1 MVYQTV
7 GKTLNLDFPI
17 TSLQDLMEITRQGLT
32 REAVDLLAD
41 VLDLSIGELTKY
53 LHVSERTLQ
62 RYKPEQELS
71 AELSDR
77 LVQLAKVYA
86 KAVDVFED
94 EQIAVKWLKQP
105 NRALGDT
112 VPMEYLDNSS
122 GIEIIL
128 DELIRIEHGVFA

>member
-32 REAVDLLAD
+32 REAVDLIAD

-62 RYKPEQELS
+62 RYKPDQELS

-77 LVQLAKVYA
+77 LIQLAKVYA

-112 VPMEYLDNSS
+112 IPMEYLDNSS

>member
-7 GKTLNLDFPI
+7 GKTLNLDLPVA
-17 TSLQDLMEITRQGLT
+17 SLQDLMEITRQGLT
-32 REAVDLLAD
+32 REAVDLIAD
-41 VLDLSIGELTKY
+41 VLDLSISELTKY

-62 RYKPEQELS
+62 RYQPDQELS

-112 VPMEYLDNSS
+112 IPMEYLDNSS

>member
-32 REAVDLLAD
+32 REAVDLIAD

-62 RYKPEQELS
+62 RYKPDQELS

-112 VPMEYLDNSS
+112 IPMEYLDNSS